1 MSIGYHISNFW
12 TRIGIANFAFIT
24 STNSYNSIVKN
35 YNNQLIHKPTEPI
48 DHVANSIMFVLNSI
62 ISVSTCTAKGV
73 IFGLAGPI
81 GTYRIGLSVSNR
93 QLTGDKGWTDVIC
106 QLSGYQRTKYTTKP
120 FGDASWLP
128 ISDKKSN

>member
-12 TRIGIANFAFIT
+12 TRIGIANFAFVT
-24 STNSYNSIVKN
+24 STNCYNMMVKN
-35 YNNQLIHKPTEPI
+35 YKDSFTEKPKEPI
-48 DHVANSIMFVLNSI
+48 NRVTHSI
-62 ISVSTCTAKGV
+62 IFVICSISISTICMAKGA

-81 GTYRIGLSVSNR
+81 GSYRIGLSMYNG

-106 QLSGYQRTKYTTKP
+106 QLSGYLCTKYTTKP

-128 ISDKKSN
+128 ISDIKSN